1 MEAPMNR
8 KHAFAISLL
17 LGLAIVAGAF
27 AATRGGG
34 SGDAAARA
42 TVTPIADNAL
52 AAENARLDRYEA
64 TLDRLL
70 VKARHQRAHAS
81 AAAPAVVVATPA
93 PAQSWSDDDHFGESE
108 HGDDDSGHGS
118 GGGGYEADD

>member
-1 MEAPMNR
+1 MNR

-34 SGDAAARA
+34 EADAQA
-42 TVTPIADNAL
+42 TVTPIAGNAL

-70 VKARHQRAHAS
+70 AQARRRAARAS
-81 AAAPAVVVATPA
+81 AARSERRRGRGARPGAVLERRTTTSAT
-93 PAQSWSDDDHFGESE
+93 SE
-108 HGDDDSGHGS
+108 PRRRRLRPRLRRRRGVRGR
-118 GGGGYEADD
+118 